1 MGDRPHA
8 GDVTSVGTSP
18 VDPVASAV
26 SGSAVTGNPATD
38 FSLALLSALVRNGVR
53 DLVVSPGSRSQALAL
68 AAAELERSGSAR
80 LHVRI
85 DERSG
90 GFLAL
95 GLARETGA
103 PAVVVTTSGTA
114 TANLH
119 PAVLEAHEAG
129 IPLIIVTGD
138 RPEELR
144 GIRSNQTTQQDGL
157 YASAV
162 HWSDD
167 VDAPTGEP
175 GEADRAS
182 TLGAAAVR
190 AAVGADTADPGPVHL
205 NVAFRE
211 PLSVAVPPLPE
222 PIAGTLPATAG
233 PDALGREVVSVG
245 GGPKTVVVA
254 GADAGPM
261 AEEFARDGGFP
272 LLAEVS
278 SGAHFGPNLVVSY
291 RELLSDD
298 TFGGAVERAIVFGHP
313 TLSREVPALLTR
325 NDVEVVVVAPTGA
338 QAYNPGHRAR
348 IVGGVR
354 AAETIDVR
362 SPEVRGWVGRWV
374 FASRRIAELAE
385 READPAAVAP
395 DVEKA
400 RSFNPA
406 DALAFASAELAAI
419 RAPIT
424 RALLAEAVWRYTWP
438 HDRLVLGAS
447 RLIRDVDRIVP
458 GKKVAVHANRGL
470 AGIDGTIATATGIA
484 LASQTAA
491 RAAGTPSGVTRV
503 LLGDLALL
511 HDVGSLLFG
520 AGETRPHLQVIVGND
535 GGGTIFDGLEVAA
548 TASSDAFDRVLYTP
562 QAVDISALA
571 KAYGWHHAVARTK
584 GELDQLLS
592 APPAGTSIV
601 EVPLPR

>member
-18 VDPVASAV
+18 VDPGMSAA

-175 GEADRAS
+175 GEAGRAS
-182 TLGAAAVR
+182 ALGAAAVR

-211 PLSVAVPPLPE
+211 PLSVAVPPLPG
-222 PIAGTLPATAG
+222 PIAGTLPVTAG
-233 PDALGREVVSVG
+233 PEALGREVVSVG

-325 NDVEVVVVAPTGA
+325 DDVEVVVVAPTGA
-338 QAYNPGHRAR
+338 QAYNPGHRAH

-458 GKKVAVHANRGL
+458 GKKIVVHANRGL

-503 LLGDLALL
+503 LLGDMALL

-584 GELDQLLS
+584 GELDQALS
-592 APPAGTSIV
+592 APPAGMSIV